1 MQPEEFY
8 IIIVLYT
15 GTSIYLKLIGLS
27 KLLSQNSGN
36 ARQLKEYQLSLELNN
51 NMIFLLYLN

>member
-8 IIIVLYT
+8 IIIVPYT
-15 GTSIYLKLIGLS
+15 GACIYLKLVGLP

-51 NMIFLLYLN
+51 NMIFL